1 MSEEANSVSFVPVIV
16 GGNRGAYSLARA
28 FYEAYQVKT
37 NLISPMIIGP
47 IGNSRIIKHYIQ
59 PGIDDLDLFFETI
72 HQIGRDYPNMKKI
85 IFGAD
90 DRYAELLIRTK
101 DRFGDD
107 WIIPYVDEPVFLR
120 ATNKE
125 SFYAICEKAGVPYP
139 KTVVMDEFSLD
150 LPFEFPI
157 IIKPSNAIIYQ
168 GLHFEGKEKVFI
180 GRDEKDLERIYHL
193 VRDNGYTD
201 NLILQEYVP
210 GDDTYL
216 GVVTVYTSPR
226 DKEIKL
232 IAFGHILLEDHTP
245 SAIGNHLTIWAR
257 EERKIVASVRKLI
270 AETEF
275 YGFSNFDVKYDK
287 RKDDYVF
294 FELNGRLG
302 VSNYYVTASGN
313 NVAKYYVEDFIAK
326 KKLGL
331 TINTNEALFTMTP
344 KKLLLKYIESDVL
357 RKKVKELYKDGK
369 DVHPLDAP
377 FEVSPKRKFYVL
389 ASKFN
394 YYKKFKEYPPEE

>member
-1 MSEEANSVSFVPVIV
+1 M
-16 GGNRGAYSLARA
+16 
-28 FYEAYQVKT
+28 
-37 NLISPMIIGP
+37 
-47 IGNSRIIKHYIQ
+47 
-59 PGIDDLDLFFETI
+59 
-72 HQIGRDYPNMKKI
+72 
-85 IFGAD
+85 
-90 DRYAELLIRTK
+90 
-101 DRFGDD
+101 
-107 WIIPYVDEPVFLR
+107 
-120 ATNKE
+120 
-125 SFYAICEKAGVPYP
+125 
-139 KTVVMDEFSLD
+139 
-150 LPFEFPI
+150 
-157 IIKPSNAIIYQ
+157 
-168 GLHFEGKEKVFI
+168 
-180 GRDEKDLERIYHL
+180 
-193 VRDNGYTD
+193 
-201 NLILQEYVP
+201 
-210 GDDTYL
+210 
-216 GVVTVYTSPR
+216 
-226 DKEIKL
+226 
-232 IAFGHILLEDHTP
+232 EDHTP

-257 EERKIVASVRKLI
+257 EEQKIVASVQKLI

-369 DVHPLDAP
+369 VVHPLDAP

>member
-1 MSEEANSVSFVPVIV
+1 MWMN
-16 GGNRGAYSLARA
+16 
-28 FYEAYQVKT
+28 
-37 NLISPMIIGP
+37 
-47 IGNSRIIKHYIQ
+47 H
-59 PGIDDLDLFFETI
+59 
-72 HQIGRDYPNMKKI
+72 
-85 IFGAD
+85 
-90 DRYAELLIRTK
+90 
-101 DRFGDD
+101 
-107 WIIPYVDEPVFLR
+107 VFLR

-157 IIKPSNAIIYQ
+157 IIKPSNAIMYQ

-257 EERKIVASVRKLI
+257 EEQKIVASVQKLI

-275 YGFSNFDVKYDK
+275 YGFSNFDVKYDE

-313 NVAKYYVEDFIAK
+313 NVAKYYVEDLHRQEK
-326 KKLGL
+326 TWGHDQH
-331 TINTNEALFTMTP
+331 E
-344 KKLLLKYIESDVL
+344 
-357 RKKVKELYKDGK
+357 
-369 DVHPLDAP
+369 
-377 FEVSPKRKFYVL
+377 
-389 ASKFN
+389 
-394 YYKKFKEYPPEE
+394 